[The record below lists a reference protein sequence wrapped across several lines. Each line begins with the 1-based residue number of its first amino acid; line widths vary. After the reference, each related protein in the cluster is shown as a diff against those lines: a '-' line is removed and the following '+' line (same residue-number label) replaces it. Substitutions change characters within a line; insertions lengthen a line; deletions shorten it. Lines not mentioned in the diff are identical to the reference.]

1 MSRRPTLQA
10 PASARARQVTDVN
23 SADAG
28 ADNGYRDYYRNSDT
42 GIECTHAIRAALGRD
57 GYIAWLR
64 GTQMKYLWRADA
76 KDQDHPAEYAVKVGW
91 YAGELARVLSDPE
104 A

>member
-1 MSRRPTLQA
+1 MAAPKA
-10 PASARARQVTDVN
+10 PARRTSANPAMAAPYG
-23 SADAG
+23 SAQSDDG
-28 ADNGYRDYYRNSDT
+28 NRDYYRNSDT

-64 GTQMKYLWRADA
+64 GTQMKYLWRGDA
-76 KDQDHPAEYAVKVGW
+76 KDQAHPAEYAVKVGW
-91 YAGELARVLSDPE
+91 YANELARVLADPE

>member
-1 MSRRPTLQA
+1 MAGANKA
-10 PASARARQVTDVN
+10 PARRTAAN
-23 SADAG
+23 SAMAAPYGNAQDDG
-28 ADNGYRDYYRNSDT
+28 NRDYYRNSDT

-64 GTQMKYLWRADA
+64 GTQMKYLWRGDA
-76 KDQDHPAEYAVKVGW
+76 KDQTHPAEYAVKVGW
-91 YAGELARVLSDPE
+91 YAAELARVLADTE

>member
-1 MSRRPTLQA
+1 MAAAKVTSHRTAVATSSGRQTTQA
-10 PASARARQVTDVN
+10 DDGN
-23 SADAG
+23 
-28 ADNGYRDYYRNSDT
+28 RDYYRNSDT

-64 GTQMKYLWRADA
+64 GTQMKYLWRGDA

-91 YAGELARVLSDPE
+91 YANELARVLADPD

>member
-1 MSRRPTLQA
+1 MAA
-10 PASARARQVTDVN
+10 PKQGRQNLPPATSSKQVAAEDDGN
-23 SADAG
+23 
-28 ADNGYRDYYRNSDT
+28 RDYYRNSDT

-57 GYIAWLR
+57 GYISWLR
-64 GTQMKYLWRADA
+64 GTQIKYLWRGDL

-91 YAGELARVLSDPE
+91 YANELARVLADPE